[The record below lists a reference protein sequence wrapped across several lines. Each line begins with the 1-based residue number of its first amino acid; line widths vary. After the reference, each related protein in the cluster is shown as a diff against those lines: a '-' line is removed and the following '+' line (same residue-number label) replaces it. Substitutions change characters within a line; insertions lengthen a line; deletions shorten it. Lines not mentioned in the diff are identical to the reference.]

1 MKRVNSYDLI
11 YIYLNASYRSN
22 SVQDKVVAQI
32 KAMNDCGIKAHGL
45 FFSADSSAE
54 VVENINMPFEFIPV
68 RPNING
74 WFRSLRE
81 NREMLKAMIDY
92 LRNIHVG
99 YKHIYIRNH
108 RPSLLWYKFIREFSD
123 RIVVEHQTIE
133 EQELKN
139 LSKSNQFGLK
149 PSKLLSWLEFSFI
162 PMWQE
167 KVWGPLA
174 IGQSKRL
181 IGVTEEIMRY
191 ELTRARFGK
200 PAGLCI
206 TNGIVVE
213 DFKLRT
219 APPFD
224 GKTLHLLM
232 LVGGTTDV
240 DWHGID
246 LIIEGI
252 EKYGGPCKV
261 YLHLAGHENNLKLYN
276 SSCLIKYG
284 FVSKEQID
292 DLCNRCH
299 LALGTFAFE
308 RKGATEASTIKLREY
323 AARSIPCVY
332 GHFDSDYEILVNS
345 GFALRLKSMSPPDI
359 NAVIKFAEIV
369 NHQGI
374 SLEIRKLAITQM
386 DMQVKMM
393 QLKEIIIHT

>member
-54 VVENINMPFEFIPV
+54 VVENSNMPFEFIPV

-133 EQELKN
+133 EQELRN
-139 LSKSNQFGLK
+139 LSKSNQCGLK

-174 IGQSKRL
+174 IGQSIRL

-206 TNGIVVE
+206 TNGIIVE

-246 LIIEGI
+246 FLVHGI
-252 EKYGGPCKV
+252 DEYTGPCKIF
-261 YLHLAGHENNLKLYN
+261 LHLAGHNAILKKYKSAN
-276 SSCLIKYG
+276 IIKHGYLTKDE
-284 FVSKEQID
+284 VDK
-292 DLCNRCH
+292 LCDMCH

-308 RKGATEASTIKLREY
+308 RKGMKEASTLKMREY
-323 AARSIPCVY
+323 AARGIPVVF
-332 GHFDSDYEILVNS
+332 GHIDHDYKTLTEHGL
-345 GFALRLKSMSPPDI
+345 AMQMKSMNSPDFTEI
-359 NAVIKFAEIV
+359 VKFAEIV
-369 NHQGI
+369 NHIDTGTR
-374 SLEIRKLAITQM
+374 IRNFAFSKM
-386 DMQVKMM
+386 HMNVKMG
-393 QLKEIIIHT
+393 LIKVNLGY